1 MSTAALDT
9 NTGDVKM
16 ASVLSE
22 IGDLDQGTLVSARL
36 KKKGVERGQ
45 AGSKVVYDDDFI
57 HVLIWSGFHY
67 QALVERSFKK
77 LHQLWGKGDLA
88 QKLIEATRARGQLGV
103 TVGDV
108 TTAIQEVED
117 SFLKVIRSGQK
128 TEDGNGE
135 SDRADEEMDERQ
147 SVWEPLEVGGK
158 RIRGAKVYNGQGDP
172 NNPRAP
178 KPKTVY
184 IDGVK
189 LGEKILTPAPNG
201 SWKPKQKAKTVAKDI
216 LRSWLPIGLYVRY
229 ALEPER
235 LLDVKVGDEAG
246 QFAKSEGVPVDPMA
260 VKSLFKIAP

>member
-1 MSTAALDT
+1 MSTAAVDT

-36 KKKGVERGQ
+36 KKKGVQRGQ
-45 AGSKVVYDDDFI
+45 AGSKVVYDDDFV

-88 QKLIEATRARGQLGV
+88 TKLIEATRNKGQLGV

-117 SFLKVIRSGQK
+117 ALLKVIRSGQK
-128 TEDGNGE
+128 TE
-135 SDRADEEMDERQ
+135 SIYAEEIEQ
-147 SVWEPLEVGGK
+147 PISVWTPLEVGGK
-158 RIRGAKVYNGQGDP
+158 RIRGAKVYDGAGDP

-178 KPKTVY
+178 KPGTVY

-229 ALEPER
+229 ALEKER